1 MKTLFFS
8 LPLSARYMLMSV
20 VGFSLMGAFVKV
32 AFAQGIP
39 VLEIVAARALISAVL
54 SYVDLRRKG
63 ISLWGKRKDLLIAR
77 GVSGALALICVYTA
91 LVSIP
96 FADATVIQY
105 LHPMF
110 TALLAILFL
119 CEKLRLST
127 SLCIVLSFLGLLLIV
142 RPVFL
147 FGGLGGDY
155 PLWAVGIAVAGALGS
170 AVAYVL
176 VKKLSTS
183 EEPSVIIFYFPIIA
197 LPLAL
202 ILLGDDI
209 VMPQGWAW
217 VSLLSVGVATQVGQ
231 IGLTKAMQTAS
242 ASQATSL
249 SYLQVVFA
257 VLLGIAFFDEI
268 PTLWTLA
275 GALLIL
281 TGAFVSVVGASIKG
295 TGAKNIESEK

>member
-8 LPLSARYMLMSV
+8 IPLSARYMLMSAI
-20 VGFSLMGAFVKV
+20 GFSLMGAFVKV

-39 VLEIVAARALISAVL
+39 VLEIVAARAVISALL
-54 SYVDLRRKG
+54 SYVDVRRKG
-63 ISLWGKRKDLLIAR
+63 ISLWGQRKGLLIAR
-77 GVSGALALICVYTA
+77 GAAGALALICVYTA

-110 TALLAILFL
+110 TALLAIVFL
-119 CEKLRLST
+119 RERLRLST
-127 SLCIVLSFLGLLLIV
+127 SICIALSFLGLLLIV
-142 RPVFL
+142 RPAFL
-147 FGGLGGDY
+147 FGDFSGTY

-176 VKKLSTS
+176 VRKLSAS
-183 EEPSVIIFYFPIIA
+183 EDSSVIIFYFPIIA

-217 VSLLSVGVATQVGQ
+217 GSLLLVGVATQVGQ

-249 SYLQVVFA
+249 SYLQVIFA
-257 VLLGIAFFDEI
+257 VLLGLAFFDEI

-281 TGAFVSVVGASIKG
+281 TGALVSVMGS
-295 TGAKNIESEK
+295 AKALKREKPARK